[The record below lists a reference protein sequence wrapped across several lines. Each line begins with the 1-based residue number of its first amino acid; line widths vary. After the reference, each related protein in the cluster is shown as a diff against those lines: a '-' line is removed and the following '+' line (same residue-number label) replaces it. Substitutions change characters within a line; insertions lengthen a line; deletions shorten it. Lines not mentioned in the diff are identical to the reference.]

1 MTKKIS
7 LRDFSMVAGLLLIWI
22 FFSMVE
28 PNFLSSRN
36 LTMMAIRLSFTAI
49 LAFGMLLVLL
59 PGQID
64 LSVGSGAGMIGGI
77 TCVLIINQGWG
88 AGSSMLAAFLIAIL
102 LWSLMGALI
111 AFQRIPAFIITLGG
125 MLVYRGLFWRVI
137 ESKTI
142 PVQHGDQANLLSML
156 TTEYLPKGLGYVL
169 AAVLSLLVLLAII
182 KGRRQRAKH
191 GFDVEPWHVSF
202 LKFFIAMQVIFL
214 FTINMNQYQGIPL
227 AIIIL
232 CIVGFLI
239 YVITTHTPFGRYL
252 YAIGGNTEAAVLSG
266 VPVNRV
272 IIGAFALLGG
282 IVALTGFM
290 AAAYQGSSSTTV
302 GNLMELDAIAACV
315 IGGTSLVGGRG
326 NVLGV
331 LVGSLIMVT
340 LLNGM
345 ELMSINEMDQMVARG
360 LVLIM
365 AVWLDVFLSRKK
377 SR

>member
-22 FFSMVE
+22 FFSTVE

-88 AGSSMLAAFLIAIL
+88 AGPSMLAAFLFAIG
-102 LWSLMGALI
+102 LWALMGALI

-125 MLVYRGLFWRVI
+125 MLVYRGLFWRII

-156 TTEYLPKGLGYVL
+156 TTEYLPNGLGYIL
-169 AAVLSLLVLLAII
+169 ASVLSLLVILAII
-182 KGRRQRAKH
+182 KGNRQRAKH
-191 GFDVEPWHVSF
+191 GFEVDPWHISF

-232 CIVGFLI
+232 CAVGFLI

-272 IIGAFALLGG
+272 IIGAFALLGA

-315 IGGTSLVGGRG
+315 IGGTSLSGGRG

>member
-1 MTKKIS
+1 MNKKIS

-22 FFSMVE
+22 FFSMAE

-64 LSVGSGAGMIGGI
+64 LSVGSGVGMIGGI
-77 TCVLIINQGWG
+77 TCVLIINQSWNAG
-88 AGSSMLAAFLIAIL
+88 ASMLAAFLIAIL
-102 LWSLMGALI
+102 LWALMGALI

-169 AAVLSLLVLLAII
+169 AAVLSLIVLLAII
-182 KGRRQRAKH
+182 KANRQRAKH
-191 GFDVEPWHVSF
+191 GFEVEPGHVSF

-214 FTINMNQYQGIPL
+214 FTINLNQYQGIPL

-232 CIVGFLI
+232 CAVGFLI

-272 IIGAFALLGG
+272 IIGAFALLGA

-331 LVGSLIMVT
+331 LIGSLIMVT

-377 SR
+377 AR